1 MKSRLQ
7 SALLFVGTI
16 NCNRLSSYVYLSCL
30 AALEARNFS
39 ANSEPGLKF
48 WVQGLGKDFN
58 GGWERVSR
66 NPKPERHWVEAS
78 GHSATFQFLAYQ
90 QLLAEQTGSFRLV
103 IWT

>member
-16 NCNRLSSYVYLSCL
+16 DCNRLSSYVYLSCL

-66 NPKPERHWVEAS
+66 NPKPERHRVEAS
-78 GHSATFQFLAYQ
+78 VPSVPTVTYRTNWSFQASYLDIS
-90 QLLAEQTGSFRLV
+90 L
-103 IWT
+103 